1 MRTSVLVDRYL
12 VCRRATGIKYE
23 SGANHLRRLSRFA
36 RDTDGLARGS
46 VEKALLTDGR
56 LTLTSRMRRST
67 FGLFFRWCVARGF
80 LREMPRLPELPR
92 DLPRRRPHIFSD
104 DEIRRLLS
112 VRHERQDGASGIAA
126 ECARTILLLTYALG
140 LRISETLS
148 LKLKDVDTASNVAT
162 VRETKFYK
170 TRIVPYNRT
179 IARKLDEFL
188 RWRREAGMPV
198 GPEAPLFARRDGT
211 SVRGGHVRHFFH
223 VLCENA
229 GIATQGGGLHVH
241 DLRHSFA
248 VRRLVS
254 WYREGRDV
262 QALLPKLSV
271 YMGHSSVAGTSV
283 YLSMTPELLSES
295 CARFERY
302 AMGGPRHE

>member
-1 MRTSVLVDRYL
+1 MKTSELVERYL
-12 VCRRATGIKYE
+12 ACRRATGIKYK
-23 SGANHLRRLSRFA
+23 SGTTHLRRLVRFV
-36 RDTDGLARGS
+36 RDTGGLTKRKVG
-46 VEKALLTDGR
+46 KAILSDGR

-67 FGLFFRWCVARGF
+67 FAVFFRWCVARGY
-80 LREMPRLPELPR
+80 LQEMPVLPELPR
-92 DLPRRRPHIFSD
+92 DLPRRRPHIFTD

-112 VRHERQDGASGIAA
+112 VRHEFRDRSCCIPS
-126 ECARTILLLTYALG
+126 ECARTIFLLTYALG
-140 LRISETLS
+140 LRISEAMS
-148 LKLKDVDTASNVAT
+148 LKLKDIDAAANVAT

-170 TRIVPYNRT
+170 TRIVPYNR
-179 IARKLDEFL
+179 IVARKLDEFM
-188 RWRREAGMPV
+188 RWRRKAGMPLA
-198 GPEAPLFARRDGT
+198 PESPLFAQRDGT
-211 SVRGGHVRHFFH
+211 PLGDEQVRNTFRT
-223 VLCENA
+223 LCEEA
-229 GIATQGGGLHVH
+229 GIADDGGCPHIH

-262 QALLPKLSV
+262 QTLLPKLSV

-302 AMGGPRHE
+302 VNGGSRHE

>member
-1 MRTSVLVDRYL
+1 MKTSELVERYL
-12 VCRRATGIKYE
+12 ACRRAAGTRYE
-23 SGANHLRRLSRFA
+23 SGAKHLRRLSGFA
-36 RDTDGLARGS
+36 RDTGGLTRGN

-56 LTLTSRMRRST
+56 LTLTSRMRRTT
-67 FGLFFRWCVARGF
+67 FAVFFRWCVARGY
-80 LREMPRLPELPR
+80 LREMPHLPELPR

-104 DEIRRLLS
+104 GEIRRLLS
-112 VRHERQDGASGIAA
+112 ASHESRDGASGIAA
-126 ECARTILLLTYALG
+126 ECVRAILLLTYALG
-140 LRISETLS
+140 LRIRETLS
-148 LKLKDVDTASNVAT
+148 LRLKDVDTASNVAT

-170 TRIVPYNRT
+170 TRHVPYNQAV
-179 IARKLDEFL
+179 ARKLEGFL
-188 RWRREAGMPV
+188 RWRRKAGMPEE
-198 GPEAPLFARRDGT
+198 PDSPLFARRDGT
-211 SVRGGHVRHFFH
+211 SVGSGHVRHLFR

-229 GIATQGGGLHVH
+229 GIAAEDGCPHVH

-283 YLSMTPELLSES
+283 YLSMTPEMLSES

-302 AMGGPRHE
+302 ATGGSRHA

>member
-1 MRTSVLVDRYL
+1 MKTSELVERYL
-12 VCRRATGIKYE
+12 ACRRATGIKYK
-23 SGANHLRRLSRFA
+23 SGTTHLRRLVRFV
-36 RDTDGLARGS
+36 RDTGGLTKRKVG
-46 VEKALLTDGR
+46 KAILSDGR

-67 FGLFFRWCVARGF
+67 FAVFFRWCVARGY
-80 LREMPRLPELPR
+80 LQEMPVLPELPR
-92 DLPRRRPHIFSD
+92 DLPRRRPHIFTD

-112 VRHERQDGASGIAA
+112 VRHEFRDRSCCIPS
-126 ECARTILLLTYALG
+126 ECARTIFLLTYALG
-140 LRISETLS
+140 LRISEAMS
-148 LKLKDVDTASNVAT
+148 LKLKDIDAAANVAT
-162 VRETKFYK
+162 IRETKFYK
-170 TRIVPYNRT
+170 TRLVPYNRT
-179 IARKLDEFL
+179 VARKLDEFL
-188 RWRREAGMPV
+188 RWRRKAGMPV
-198 GPEAPLFARRDGT
+198 DPEAPLFAKRDGAP
-211 SVRGGHVRHFFH
+211 VRDDHVRDVFH
-223 VLCENA
+223 RLCENA

-302 AMGGPRHE
+302 VMGGPRHE

>member
-1 MRTSVLVDRYL
+1 MR
-12 VCRRATGIKYE
+12 
-23 SGANHLRRLSRFA
+23 
-36 RDTDGLARGS
+36 
-46 VEKALLTDGR
+46 
-56 LTLTSRMRRST
+56 
-67 FGLFFRWCVARGF
+67 
-80 LREMPRLPELPR
+80 
-92 DLPRRRPHIFSD
+92 
-104 DEIRRLLS
+104 
-112 VRHERQDGASGIAA
+112 
-126 ECARTILLLTYALG
+126 RTILLLAYALG

-162 VRETKFYK
+162 IRETKFYK
-170 TRIVPYNRT
+170 TRLVPYNRT
-179 IARKLDEFL
+179 VARKLDEFL
-188 RWRREAGMPV
+188 RWRRTAGMPV
-198 GPEAPLFARRDGT
+198 DPEAPLFAKWDGT
-211 SVRGGHVRHFFH
+211 PVRDDHVRDVFH
-223 VLCENA
+223 RLCENA
-229 GIATQGGGLHVH
+229 GIAAQGGGLHVH

>member
-1 MRTSVLVDRYL
+1 MKTSELVERYL
-12 VCRRATGIKYE
+12 VCRRATGTKYE
-23 SGANHLRRLSRFA
+23 SGAAYLKRFA
-36 RDTDGLARGS
+36 KLVRDTGGMT
-46 VEKALLTDGR
+46 EKNVGMAILTDGR

-67 FGLFFRWCVARGF
+67 FAVFFRWCVARGF
-80 LREMPRLPELPR
+80 LREMPHLPELPR
-92 DLPRRRPHIFSD
+92 NLPRRRPHIFLD

-112 VRHERQDGASGIAA
+112 ASHESRDGASGIAA
-126 ECARTILLLTYALG
+126 ECVRTILLLAYALG

-162 VRETKFYK
+162 IRETKFYK
-170 TRIVPYNRT
+170 TRLVPYNRT
-179 IARKLDEFL
+179 VARKLDEFL
-188 RWRREAGMPV
+188 RWRRKAGMPV
-198 GPEAPLFARRDGT
+198 DPEAPLFAKRDGT
-211 SVRGGHVRHFFH
+211 PVRDDHVRDVFH
-223 VLCENA
+223 RLCENA

-302 AMGGPRHE
+302 VMGGPRHE

>member
-1 MRTSVLVDRYL
+1 MKMAELAERY
-12 VCRRATGIKYE
+12 VACRRASGIKCE
-23 SGANHLRRLSRFA
+23 SGEKHLRRLVRFVK
-36 RDTDGLARGS
+36 DTGRLTRGG
-46 VEKALLTDGR
+46 VEKAVLSDGR
-56 LTLTSRMRRST
+56 LTLTCRMRRSA
-67 FGLFFRWCVARGF
+67 FAVFFRWCVARGC
-80 LREMPRLPELPR
+80 LREMPVLPELPR
-92 DLPRRRPHIFSD
+92 NLPRRHPHIFS
-104 DEIRRLLS
+104 
-112 VRHERQDGASGIAA
+112 A
-126 ECARTILLLTYALG
+126 ECVRTILLLTYALG

-148 LKLKDVDTASNVAT
+148 LRLKDVDTASNVAT

-170 TRIVPYNRT
+170 TRLVPYNRAV
-179 IARKLDEFL
+179 ARNLKGFL
-188 RWRREAGMPV
+188 RWRRKAGMPEE
-198 GPEAPLFARRDGT
+198 PDSPLFARRDGT
-211 SVRGGHVRHFFH
+211 SVGSGHVRHLFR

-229 GIATQGGGLHVH
+229 GIAAEDGCPHVH

-283 YLSMTPELLSES
+283 YLSMTPEMLSES

-302 AMGGPRHE
+302 AKGGSRHG

>member
-1 MRTSVLVDRYL
+1 MKTSELVERYL
-12 VCRRATGIKYE
+12 ACRRAAGTRCE
-23 SGANHLRRLSRFA
+23 SGAKHLRRLSRFA
-36 RDTDGLARGS
+36 RDTDRLTRGN

-67 FGLFFRWCVARGF
+67 FAVFFRWCVARGF
-80 LREMPRLPELPR
+80 LREMPHLPELPR
-92 DLPRRRPHIFSD
+92 NLPRRRPHIFSD

-112 VRHERQDGASGIAA
+112 ARHERLDGASGIAA
-126 ECARTILLLTYALG
+126 ECVRTILLLAYALG

-162 VRETKFYK
+162 IRETKFYK
-170 TRIVPYNRT
+170 TRLVPYNRT
-179 IARKLDEFL
+179 VARKLDEFL
-188 RWRREAGMPV
+188 RWRRKAGMPV
-198 GPEAPLFARRDGT
+198 DPEAPLFAKWDGT
-211 SVRGGHVRHFFH
+211 PVRDDHVRDVFH
-223 VLCENA
+223 RLCENA
-229 GIATQGGGLHVH
+229 GIAAQGGGLHVH

>member
-1 MRTSVLVDRYL
+1 MKTSELVERYL
-12 VCRRATGIKYE
+12 ACRRATGTRYE
-23 SGANHLRRLSRFA
+23 SGAAYLKRFA
-36 RDTDGLARGS
+36 KLVRDTGGMTGKN
-46 VEKALLTDGR
+46 VGKAILTDGR

-67 FGLFFRWCVARGF
+67 FAVFFRWCVARGF
-80 LREMPRLPELPR
+80 LREMPHLPELPR

-104 DEIRRLLS
+104 GEIRRLLS
-112 VRHERQDGASGIAA
+112 ASHESRGGSSGIAA
-126 ECARTILLLTYALG
+126 ECVRAIVLLTYALG

-148 LKLKDVDTASNVAT
+148 LKLKDVDAAANVAT

-170 TRIVPYNRT
+170 TRLVPYNRT
-179 IARKLDEFL
+179 VARKLDEFL
-188 RWRREAGMPV
+188 RWRRKAGMSV
-198 GPEAPLFARRDGT
+198 DPEAPLFAKRDGT
-211 SVRGGHVRHFFH
+211 PVRDGHVRHLFH
-223 VLCENA
+223 RLCEDA

-302 AMGGPRHE
+302 AMGGSRHE

>member
-1 MRTSVLVDRYL
+1 MKTSELVERYL
-12 VCRRATGIKYE
+12 ACRRATGTKYE
-23 SGANHLRRLSRFA
+23 CGAKHLRRLSRFA
-36 RDTDGLARGS
+36 RDTDGLTRGN
-46 VEKALLTDGR
+46 VEKSLLTDGH

-67 FGLFFRWCVARGF
+67 FAVFFRWCIARGY
-80 LREMPRLPELPR
+80 LREMPHLPELPR
-92 DLPRRRPHIFSD
+92 NLPRRRPHIFSD
-104 DEIRRLLS
+104 DEIQKLLS
-112 VRHERQDGASGIAA
+112 ARHERQGGSSGIAA

-148 LKLKDVDTASNVAT
+148 LKLKDVDTAANVAT

-170 TRIVPYNRT
+170 TRLVPYNLT
-179 IARKLDEFL
+179 VAGKLDEFL
-188 RWRREAGMPV
+188 RWRRKAGMPAD
-198 GPEAPLFARRDGT
+198 PETPLFTKRDGT
-211 SVRGGHVRHFFH
+211 SVRGRHVRHIFH

-229 GIATQGGGLHVH
+229 GIATQGGGPHVH

-302 AMGGPRHE
+302 AMGGSRHE

>member
-1 MRTSVLVDRYL
+1 MKMAELAERY
-12 VCRRATGIKYE
+12 VACRRASGIKCE
-23 SGANHLRRLSRFA
+23 SGEKHLRRLVRFVK
-36 RDTDGLARGS
+36 DTGRLTRGG
-46 VEKALLTDGR
+46 VEKAVLSDGR
-56 LTLTSRMRRST
+56 LTLTCRMRRSA
-67 FGLFFRWCVARGF
+67 FAVFFRWCVARGY
-80 LREMPRLPELPR
+80 LREMPVLPELPR
-92 DLPRRRPHIFSD
+92 NLPRRHPHIFSD
-104 DEIRRLLS
+104 DEIRRLLAA
-112 VRHERQDGASGIAA
+112 RHERRDGSSGIAA
-126 ECARTILLLTYALG
+126 ECVRTILLLTCALG

-148 LKLKDVDTASNVAT
+148 LRLKDVDTASNVAT

-170 TRIVPYNRT
+170 TRIVPYNRAV
-179 IARKLDEFL
+179 ARNLKGFL
-188 RWRREAGMPV
+188 RWRRKAGMPEE
-198 GPEAPLFARRDGT
+198 PDSPLFARRDGT
-211 SVRGGHVRHFFH
+211 SVGSGHVRHLFR

-229 GIATQGGGLHVH
+229 GIAAEDGCPHVH

-283 YLSMTPELLSES
+283 YLSMTPEMLSES

-302 AMGGPRHE
+302 AKGGSRHG